1 MELSQIAVFIFCGLI
16 FSLVLSIRW
25 RKWIL
30 LTGSVIAI
38 YWLQPTLNI
47 RWLDYSLPTA
57 TLGIS
62 IFCWVV
68 TRHSTENRSQLIRE
82 DWITVAVVIVIAL
95 LLTISR
101 YVEIPIELT
110 SRPPETWQA
119 AVCLLA
125 LTVIIFILRNRTS
138 SNILISVTILFILGL
153 FIILKT
159 DPLTTGLSRI
169 LRGQTGQDQTLAGAI
184 DIQWLGFSYVAFRLI
199 HTLRDRQNGLLP
211 SVSLR
216 EYLTY
221 VIFFPAYSA
230 GPIDRVERF
239 NSDYQGLVTFKGRDA
254 NHLTVALTRIGV
266 GLFKKFVVADGLAYF
281 SLNATNITQANSTMA
296 VWFLLYSYAIRLYFD
311 FSGYSDIAIGI
322 GMLFGIQ
329 LPENFD
335 QPYLKNNI
343 TTFWQSWHMTLSNW
357 VRLYVYS
364 PLSRNLLRRKNKPSN
379 TVIILICTLMTMVVI
394 GLWHGVT
401 IPFALWG
408 LWHGVGLFI
417 HKLWSDR
424 TRSWYRN
431 LKQRPSHQRLWYGV
445 GVVLTFHFVLLG
457 WVWFAMPD
465 IASALNVFGGLL
477 GLTR

>member
-1 MELSQIAVFIFCGLI
+1 MELGQIVTFVIAGLI
-16 FSLVLSIRW
+16 YLLVIPSQW
-25 RKWIL
+25 HKWAL
-30 LTGSVIAI
+30 LIGSVVAI

-62 IFCWVV
+62 VVCWLV
-68 TRHSTENRSQLIRE
+68 TRQTSHGRVELVRE
-82 DWITVAVVIVIAL
+82 DWLTLVVVIVIAL

-101 YVEIPIELT
+101 YIELPVEFT
-110 SRPPETWQA
+110 SRPPETWQVA
-119 AVCLLA
+119 ICLLG
-125 LTVIIFILRNRTS
+125 LTSIMFIIRNRQTN
-138 SNILISVTILFILGL
+138 NISISGAIVVIVGL
-153 FIILKT
+153 FVVLKT
-159 DPLTTGLSRI
+159 ESLATGLSRF
-169 LRGQTGQDQTLAGAI
+169 LRGQTGQDPTLAAAV

-211 SVSLR
+211 EISLR

-221 VIFFPAYSA
+221 VIFFPAYAA

-239 NSDYQGLVTFKGRDA
+239 TADYRSLAVANERDA
-254 NHLTVALTRIGV
+254 NKTTIALTRITV
-266 GLFKKFVVADGLAYF
+266 GLFKKFVIADGLAYF
-281 SLNATNITQANSTMA
+281 SLSATNFTQANSAGA
-296 VWFLLYSYAIRLYFD
+296 VWILLYCYAIRLYFD

-357 VRLYVYS
+357 VRTYVYS
-364 PLSRNLLRRKNKPSN
+364 PLSRNLLRRKNKPPN
-379 TVIILICTLMTMVVI
+379 TIIILICTLTTMIVI

-408 LWHGVGLFI
+408 LWHGIGLFV
-417 HKLWSDR
+417 HKLWSDG
-424 TRSWYRN
+424 TRRWYRG
-431 LKQRPSHQRLWYGV
+431 LKQRPVHRRLWYGV
-445 GVVLTFHFVLLG
+445 GVVLTFHYVLLG

-465 IASALNVFGGLL
+465 ISSVFHVFRGLL
-477 GLTR
+477 GLAR

>member
-1 MELSQIAVFIFCGLI
+1 MELGQIAVFIFAGLI
-16 FSLVLSIRW
+16 FSFLLPTRW
-25 RKWIL
+25 RKWTL
-30 LTGSVIAI
+30 LVGSVIAI

-62 IFCWVV
+62 IFCWLI
-68 TRHSTENRSQLIRE
+68 TRHSDDNGTRLKRE
-82 DWITVAVVIVIAL
+82 DWITVAAVIAIAV

-101 YVEIPIELT
+101 YIEIPIELT
-110 SRPPETWQA
+110 SRPPETWQVA
-119 AVCLLA
+119 ICLLV
-125 LTVIIFILRNRTS
+125 LTAIIFILQNHTS
-138 SNILISVTILFILGL
+138 NNILISVTVVFIVSLFIV
-153 FIILKT
+153 LKT
-159 DPLTTGLSRI
+159 DFLTTGLSQL
-169 LRGQTGQDQTLAGAI
+169 LRGQTGQDQTLAGTI

-211 SVSLR
+211 DLSLR

-221 VIFFPAYSA
+221 VIFFPAYAA
-230 GPIDRVERF
+230 GPIDRAERF
-239 NSDYQGLVTFKGRDA
+239 SSDYQALETFKGRDA
-254 NHLTVALTRIGV
+254 NRLMVALTRISV
-266 GLFKKFVVADGLAYF
+266 GLFKKFVIADGLAYF
-281 SLNATNITQANSTMA
+281 SLNSTNYLQANSTIA
-296 VWFLLYSYAIRLYFD
+296 VWLLLYSYAIRLYFD

-335 QPYLKNNI
+335 RPYLKNNI

-357 VRLYVYS
+357 VRSYVYS
-364 PLSRNLLRRKNKPSN
+364 PLSRNLLRRKSKPST
-379 TVIILICTLMTMVVI
+379 TVIILICTLTTMVVI

-408 LWHGVGLFI
+408 LWHGIGLFI

-424 TRSWYRN
+424 TRSWYRG
-431 LKQRPSHQRLWYGV
+431 LKQRPSQQRLWYGA

-465 IASALNVFGGLL
+465 MVSAVHVFGSLMGLA
-477 GLTR
+477 R

>member
-1 MELSQIAVFIFCGLI
+1 MELGQIAAFVITGLI
-16 FSLVLSIRW
+16 FSLILPIRW
-25 RKWIL
+25 RKWTL
-30 LTGSVIAI
+30 LVGSVIAI

-62 IFCWVV
+62 IFCWLV

-82 DWITVAVVIVIAL
+82 DWITVAIVIAIAL

-110 SRPPETWQA
+110 SRPPETWQVA
-119 AVCLLA
+119 ICLLA
-125 LTVIIFILRNRTS
+125 LTAIIFILRNRTS
-138 SNILISVTILFILGL
+138 NNILISITVVFIIGL
-153 FIILKT
+153 FMVLKT
-159 DPLTTGLSRI
+159 EPLTTGFGRF
-169 LRGQTGQDQTLAGAI
+169 LRGQTGQDQALASAI

-199 HTLRDRQNGLLP
+199 HTLRDKQNGLLP
-211 SVSLR
+211 ELSLR

-221 VIFFPAYSA
+221 VIFFPAYAA
-230 GPIDRVERF
+230 GPIDRAERF
-239 NSDYQGLVTFKGRDA
+239 SVDYQALTTFNSRDA

-266 GLFKKFVVADGLAYF
+266 GLFKKFVIADGLAYF
-281 SLNATNITQANSTMA
+281 SLNSTNYVQANSALA
-296 VWFLLYSYAIRLYFD
+296 VWLLLYSYAIRLYFD

-329 LPENFD
+329 LPENFN

-357 VRLYVYS
+357 VRSYVYS
-364 PLSRNLLRRKNKPSN
+364 PLSRTLLRRKTKPS
-379 TVIILICTLMTMVVI
+379 TTAIILICTLTTMIVI

-401 IPFALWG
+401 IPFAIWG
-408 LWHGVGLFI
+408 LWHGIGLFI
-417 HKLWSDR
+417 HKLWSDQ
-424 TRSWYRN
+424 TRSWYRS
-431 LKQRPSHQRLWYGV
+431 LKQRPFRQRLWYGT

-465 IASALNVFGGLL
+465 MASALHVFASLI